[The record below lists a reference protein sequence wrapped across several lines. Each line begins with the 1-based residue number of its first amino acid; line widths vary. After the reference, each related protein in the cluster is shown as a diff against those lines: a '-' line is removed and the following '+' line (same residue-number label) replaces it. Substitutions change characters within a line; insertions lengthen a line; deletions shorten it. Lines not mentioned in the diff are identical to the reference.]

1 MFHLAFLVCLLFKST
16 LFNFC
21 LCFTCLCSDTSGF
34 KGNAV
39 LWVADYNIFLT
50 HLIRSFYPN
59 DSKADLS
66 ERDGWASIFGIVW
79 NNILKNY
86 IPSFLWHDW
95 ECLWTVWLAGLK
107 SKHVAE
113 FHVQSNKST
122 LHIHSVYKEGQMAT
136 VVWLV
141 EKK

>member
-1 MFHLAFLVCLLFKST
+1 MIGS
-16 LFNFC
+16 
-21 LCFTCLCSDTSGF
+21 
-34 KGNAV
+34 
-39 LWVADYNIFLT
+39 
-50 HLIRSFYPN
+50 
-59 DSKADLS
+59 
-66 ERDGWASIFGIVW
+66 VW
-79 NNILKNY
+79 
-86 IPSFLWHDW
+86 
-95 ECLWTVWLAGLK
+95 WTVWLAGLK